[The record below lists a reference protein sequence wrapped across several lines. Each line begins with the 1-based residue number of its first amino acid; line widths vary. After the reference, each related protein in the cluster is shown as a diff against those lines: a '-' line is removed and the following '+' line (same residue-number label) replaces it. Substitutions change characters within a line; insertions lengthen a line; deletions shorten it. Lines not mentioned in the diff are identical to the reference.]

1 MSRPIYVVL
10 DTETT
15 GLDVNTAGI
24 ISFSYI
30 ITDFETE
37 YERGT
42 IEMNPFE
49 SESDIENASEH

>member
-1 MSRPIYVVL
+1 MSNQIYIVL

-15 GLDVNTAGI
+15 GLDTNTAGI

-30 ITDFETE
+30 ITDLNKE

-49 SESDIENASEH
+49 C